1 MGLFGFKSS
10 EGEYMEKAYREYQER
25 LDKVAKE
32 AMDFC
37 LSFNH
42 IEEKTLSKKNFI
54 KKQLKK
60 TKKHLLLNDF
70 KIFSKD
76 EIKNIL
82 LKKREKLKLELKNKE
97 TIEEE
102 IILLKKELK
111 KHNKKQL
118 KRTNAFLHKQFN

>member
-1 MGLFGFKSS
+1 MGLFGFKSYAGS
-10 EGEYMEKAYREYQER
+10 YMEKARKEYQEG
-25 LDKVAKE
+25 LDKIAKE
-32 AMDFC
+32 AKEFYY
-37 LSFNH
+37 SFND
-42 IEEKTLSKKNFI
+42 IKEETLFKKKI
-54 KKQLKK
+54 TKKQIKK
-60 TKKHLLLNDF
+60 TKNILLSNDF

-82 LKKREKLKLELKNKE
+82 LKKREKLKLKNKE

-118 KRTNAFLHKQFN
+118 KRLNAFLHKQFN

>member
-1 MGLFGFKSS
+1 MRLFRFNSYAGS
-10 EGEYMEKAYREYQER
+10 YMEKARKEYQER
-25 LDKVAKE
+25 NDEIAKE
-32 AMDFC
+32 AKEFYY
-37 LSFNH
+37 SFND
-42 IEEKTLSKKNFI
+42 IKEKTLFKKKNT
-54 KKQLKK
+54 KKQIKNI
-60 TKKHLLLNDF
+60 LLSNDF

-82 LKKREKLKLELKNKE
+82 LKKREKLKNKE

-118 KRTNAFLHKQFN
+118 KRTNAILHKQFN

>member
-1 MGLFGFKSS
+1 MGLFGFKSYAGS
-10 EGEYMEKAYREYQER
+10 YMGKARKEYQEE
-25 LDKVAKE
+25 LDKIAKE
-32 AMDFC
+32 AKEFYY
-37 LSFNH
+37 SFND
-42 IEEKTLSKKNFI
+42 I
-54 KKQLKK
+54 KES
-60 TKKHLLLNDF
+60 NDF

-82 LKKREKLKLELKNKE
+82 LKKREKLKLKNKE

-118 KRTNAFLHKQFN
+118 KRINAFLHKQFN

>member
-1 MGLFGFKSS
+1 MGLFGFKSYAGS
-10 EGEYMEKAYREYQER
+10 YMGKARKEYQEE
-25 LDKVAKE
+25 LDKIAKE
-32 AMDFC
+32 AKEFYY
-37 LSFNH
+37 SFND
-42 IEEKTLSKKNFI
+42 IKEETLFKKKI
-54 KKQLKK
+54 TKKQIKK
-60 TKKHLLLNDF
+60 TKNILLSNDF

-82 LKKREKLKLELKNKE
+82 LKKREKLKLKNKE

-118 KRTNAFLHKQFN
+118 KRINAILHKQFN